1 MAGFTNSSLTDY
13 VEENKGELILES
25 VIGAPTL
32 TYPVDI
38 IQGIKYKEALNF
50 MAVTAPFQTGTTC
63 AFNSSGD
70 ITFTQVVITVTDVKV
85 QNQFCPKTLEAKYTQ
100 KYLRPGAHQE
110 ELPVAK
116 YITDEVNLYI
126 KAQMEQAVWQGD
138 TALTNLPNLKIFDGW
153 LKKIDAGSP
162 VLATATA
169 DVTTSNVIG
178 IIDDMYQKLAQNLP
192 AIMSRPD
199 LVLVMGKDTFQL
211 VVLALKAL
219 NYFHVEV
226 NQTLQNWEMNFPWY
240 GLKIVAVDGLS
251 NISGSL
257 ASYKDR
263 MVLTYWDNL
272 VFGTDLQNDME
283 NYELWYSKDDRV
295 IKLSI
300 EWKAGCQIKKTTEV
314 VTYKNS

>member
-1 MAGFTNSSLTDY
+1 MAGFTNSTLTDY

-25 VIGAPTL
+25 VIAAPTL
-32 TYPVDI
+32 SYPVSI
-38 IQGIKYKEALNF
+38 VQGIKFKEAINF
-50 MAVTAPFQTGTTC
+50 LAVTAPFQTGTTC
-63 AFNSSGD
+63 AFNTSGD
-70 ITFTQVVITVTDVKV
+70 VTFTQKVITVTDVKV

-100 KYLRPGAHQE
+100 KFLRPGAHQE

-116 YITDEVNLYI
+116 FITDEMNMKI
-126 KAQMEQAVWQGD
+126 KAQMEQAIWQGD

-153 LKKIDAGSP
+153 LKTIDAGSP

-169 DVTTSNVIG
+169 DVTTTNVLG
-178 IIDDMYQKLAQNLP
+178 IIDDMYTKLGANLP
-192 AIMSRPD
+192 EIMSRPD
-199 LVLVMGKDTFQL
+199 LVLAMGKDTFQL
-211 VVLALKAL
+211 VVLALKNL

-226 NQTLQNWEMNFPWY
+226 NQELSSWEMKFPYY
-240 GLKIVAVDGLS
+240 GLKVIGVDGLS
-251 NISGSL
+251 NISGTL

-263 MVLTYWDNL
+263 MVLTYWENL

-295 IKLSI
+295 IKMSI
-300 EWKAGCQIKKTTEV
+300 EWKAGCQVQKVGEV

>member
-1 MAGFTNSSLTDY
+1 MSGFTNSSLTDY
-13 VEENKGELILES
+13 VEQNKSELILES
-25 VIGAPTL
+25 VIAAPTFS
-32 TYPVDI
+32 YPIDI
-38 IQGIKYKEALNF
+38 VQGIKFKEALNF

-70 ITFTQVVITVTDVKV
+70 VTFTQKVITVTDVKV

-116 YITDEVNLYI
+116 FITDEINMNI
-126 KAQMEQAVWQGD
+126 KAQMEQAFWQGD
-138 TALTNLPNLKIFDGW
+138 TNLTNLPNLKIFDGI
-153 LKKIDAGSP
+153 LKTIDAGSP
-162 VLATATA
+162 ILATATA

-178 IIDDMYQKLAQNLP
+178 IIDEMYTKLGTSLP
-192 AIMSRPD
+192 NIMSRPD
-199 LVLVMGKDTFQL
+199 LVLAMGKDTFQL
-211 VVLALKAL
+211 VVLALKNL

-226 NQTLQNWEMNFPWY
+226 NQTLQSWEMKFPWY

-251 NISGSL
+251 NIAGTLS
-257 ASYKDR
+257 SYKDR

-272 VFGTDLQNDME
+272 VFGTDMLNDEE
-283 NYELWYSKDDRV
+283 NYELWYSKDDRI
-295 IKLSI
+295 IKLSV
-300 EWKAGCQIKKTTEV
+300 EWKAGTQVKKIGEV

>member
-1 MAGFTNSSLTDY
+1 MSGFTNSALTDY
-13 VEENKGELILES
+13 VEEMKGELIRES
-25 VIGAPTL
+25 VIAAPTFS
-32 TYPVDI
+32 YPIDI
-38 IQGIKYKEALNF
+38 VQGIKFKEALNF

-63 AFNSSGD
+63 AFNASGD
-70 ITFTQVVITVTDVKV
+70 ITFTQKVITVKDVKV
-85 QNQFCPKTLEAKYTQ
+85 QNEFCPKTLEAKYTQ
-100 KYLRPGAHQE
+100 KFLRPGAHQE

-116 YITDEVNLYI
+116 FITDQVNLLI
-126 KAQMEQAVWQGD
+126 KAQMEQAFWQGD
-138 TALTNLPNLKIFDGW
+138 TALTNLPNLKIFDGI
-153 LKKIDAGSP
+153 LKTIDAGSP
-162 VLATATA
+162 ITATQQS

-178 IIDDMYQKLAQNLP
+178 IIDDMYTKLGANLP

-226 NQTLQNWEMNFPWY
+226 NQTLQSWEMNFPWY

-251 NISGSL
+251 NIAGTL

-263 MVLTYWDNL
+263 MLLTYWDNF
-272 VFGTDLQNDME
+272 VFGTDLQNDEE

-295 IKLSI
+295 IKLSV
-300 EWKAGCQIKKTTEV
+300 EWKAGTQVKKIGEV
-314 VTYKNS
+314 VSYKNS